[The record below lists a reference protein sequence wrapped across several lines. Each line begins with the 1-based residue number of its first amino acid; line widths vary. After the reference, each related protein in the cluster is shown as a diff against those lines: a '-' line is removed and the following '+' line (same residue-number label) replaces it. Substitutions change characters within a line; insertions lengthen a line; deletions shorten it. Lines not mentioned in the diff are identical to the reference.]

1 MNRWKAKCLRTKCKC
16 EWENIKDKMQVKK
29 DIKEYEQLKKSRT
42 LTDRMKMKW
51 IRIRNGLTMRIDRD
65 RYKDKGNEERQR
77 QKHCKRHPWYQK
89 IIPGT
94 EGVPGGAFLLGEV
107 GMGGD
112 LYLVHLD
119 IVGIGGASCWS
130 WNCLLSIELLLF
142 SFHRTSLNFSS
153 CPCLASSYSSLGMC
167 SKNSGLCH

>member
-1 MNRWKAKCLRTKCKC
+1 MFNRVQTFCRGPTAPPRNFCHPG
-16 EWENIKDKMQVKK
+16 EWEIKRYEQVKGK
-29 DIKEYEQLKKSRT
+29 MLVNRLKMNHGDERLEKKTVRNRRRQL
-42 LTDRMKMKW
+42 
-51 IRIRNGLTMRIDRD
+51 
-65 RYKDKGNEERQR
+65 QR
-77 QKHCKRHPWYQK
+77 QGQWIKTETNILSRASRIKR
-89 IIPGT
+89 IPGT